1 MLGSPCAGHRSSLGG
16 GAGVEEGQAG
26 VKWVGSERQGV
37 TGECGREREKVN
49 EKNLMKLMIDNE
61 IRERERIV

>member
-1 MLGSPCAGHRSSLGG
+1 M
-16 GAGVEEGQAG
+16 EEWQAG

-37 TGECGREREKVN
+37 TGERGMEREKVN
-49 EKNLMKLMIDNE
+49 EKNLMKLMIDNK

>member
-1 MLGSPCAGHRSSLGG
+1 M
-16 GAGVEEGQAG
+16 EEWQAG

-49 EKNLMKLMIDNE
+49 EKNLMKLMIDNK